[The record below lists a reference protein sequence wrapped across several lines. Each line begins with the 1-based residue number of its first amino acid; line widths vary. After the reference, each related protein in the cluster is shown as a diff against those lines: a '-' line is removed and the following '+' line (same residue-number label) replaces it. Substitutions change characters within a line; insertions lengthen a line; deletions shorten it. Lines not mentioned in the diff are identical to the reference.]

1 MKKREL
7 SHFKTDVFAAAAVA
21 VVDAKAPYY
30 IGKGDRHFRAHGG
43 TMCLKVVFSH

>member
-7 SHFKTDVFAAAAVA
+7 SHFKTDVFAAVA
-21 VVDAKAPYY
+21 IVDAKAPYY
-30 IGKGDRHFRAHGG
+30 IGKGDRHFRAHGC

>member
-7 SHFKTDVFAAAAVA
+7 SHFKTDVFAAVA

-30 IGKGDRHFRAHGG
+30 INGKGGAIFVP
-43 TMCLKVVFSH
+43 MVVPCV